1 MTADS
6 GDMWALTTFAERRF
20 LSTGRGMEETGGC
33 VGSGWVAWSADD
45 IGSRRRTGE
54 KAMLK
59 GKLLPTI
66 LAVLILLLVITNVVL
81 ALGNQTLQTEVSERQ
96 QFIAQGMQL
105 EQLNRQVMSVLVNMA
120 MKSNDAELKTLLMSS
135 GINLGPSPDAP
146 AGSKW
151 GVVENE
157 VQTETE
163 DETVEEAAEEESSL
177 NLPLLITLVSLLIW
191 FGFQTLQLARE
202 RSNMTFLK
210 ANQENAIQESQKV
223 QAQFQSTLGKLAE
236 LANRGHAG
244 AKLIVEQLQRQ
255 GLSFGPGPGPAPEM
269 KSELKTE
276 TKPEPKAEPKPDSS
290 KPDSKPDLK
299 SIK

>member
-1 MTADS
+1 
-6 GDMWALTTFAERRF
+6 
-20 LSTGRGMEETGGC
+20 
-33 VGSGWVAWSADD
+33 
-45 IGSRRRTGE
+45 
-54 KAMLK
+54 
-59 GKLLPTI
+59 
-66 LAVLILLLVITNVVL
+66 
-81 ALGNQTLQTEVSERQ
+81 
-96 QFIAQGMQL
+96 
-105 EQLNRQVMSVLVNMA
+105 
-120 MKSNDAELKTLLMSS
+120 
-135 GINLGPSPDAP
+135 
-146 AGSKW
+146 
-151 GVVENE
+151 VENE

-163 DETVEEAAEEESSL
+163 DETVEEAAEEKSSL

-210 ANQENAIQESQKV
+210 ANQETAIQESQKV

-255 GLSFGPGPGPAPEM
+255 GLSFGPGPAPEM

-276 TKPEPKAEPKPDSS
+276 TKPEPK
-290 KPDSKPDLK
+290 PDSKPDLK

>member
-1 MTADS
+1 
-6 GDMWALTTFAERRF
+6 
-20 LSTGRGMEETGGC
+20 
-33 VGSGWVAWSADD
+33 
-45 IGSRRRTGE
+45 
-54 KAMLK
+54 
-59 GKLLPTI
+59 
-66 LAVLILLLVITNVVL
+66 
-81 ALGNQTLQTEVSERQ
+81 
-96 QFIAQGMQL
+96 
-105 EQLNRQVMSVLVNMA
+105 
-120 MKSNDAELKTLLMSS
+120 
-135 GINLGPSPDAP
+135 
-146 AGSKW
+146 
-151 GVVENE
+151 VENE

-210 ANQENAIQESQKV
+210 GNQETAIQESQKV

>member
-1 MTADS
+1 
-6 GDMWALTTFAERRF
+6 
-20 LSTGRGMEETGGC
+20 
-33 VGSGWVAWSADD
+33 
-45 IGSRRRTGE
+45 
-54 KAMLK
+54 
-59 GKLLPTI
+59 
-66 LAVLILLLVITNVVL
+66 
-81 ALGNQTLQTEVSERQ
+81 
-96 QFIAQGMQL
+96 
-105 EQLNRQVMSVLVNMA
+105 
-120 MKSNDAELKTLLMSS
+120 
-135 GINLGPSPDAP
+135 
-146 AGSKW
+146 
-151 GVVENE
+151 VENE

-163 DETVEEAAEEESSL
+163 DETVEEAAEEKSSL

-210 ANQENAIQESQKV
+210 ANQETAIQESQKV

-255 GLSFGPGPGPAPEM
+255 GLSFGPGPAPEM

-276 TKPEPKAEPKPDSS
+276 TKPEPKPDS

>member
-1 MTADS
+1 
-6 GDMWALTTFAERRF
+6 
-20 LSTGRGMEETGGC
+20 
-33 VGSGWVAWSADD
+33 
-45 IGSRRRTGE
+45 
-54 KAMLK
+54 
-59 GKLLPTI
+59 
-66 LAVLILLLVITNVVL
+66 
-81 ALGNQTLQTEVSERQ
+81 
-96 QFIAQGMQL
+96 
-105 EQLNRQVMSVLVNMA
+105 
-120 MKSNDAELKTLLMSS
+120 
-135 GINLGPSPDAP
+135 
-146 AGSKW
+146 
-151 GVVENE
+151 VENE

-163 DETVEEAAEEESSL
+163 DETVEEAAEEKSSL

-210 ANQENAIQESQKV
+210 ANQETAIQESQKV

-255 GLSFGPGPGPAPEM
+255 GLSFGPGPAPEM

-276 TKPEPKAEPKPDSS
+276 TKPEPKAEPKPDS